1 MKVVK
6 HDGGIKIE
14 AGCFIGTLAEFTAKA
29 ESEGK
34 LRYVAVI
41 KAIAEVL

>member
-6 HDGGIKIE
+6 YASGIKIE
-14 AGCFIGTLAEFTAKA
+14 AGCFIGTLEEFTAKA